1 MPGLRTALAPV
12 QVLAV
17 PLLRH
22 WVAEHER
29 EQQRTELLEDDI
41 GLEPNRPRLSQ
52 TRREKSDYEGHADG
66 QFPALYQFTPL

>member
-29 EQQRTELLEDDI
+29 ERQR
-41 GLEPNRPRLSQ
+41 RRCLSCSLD
-52 TRREKSDYEGHADG
+52 SDYRG
-66 QFPALYQFTPL
+66 QNCWKTT